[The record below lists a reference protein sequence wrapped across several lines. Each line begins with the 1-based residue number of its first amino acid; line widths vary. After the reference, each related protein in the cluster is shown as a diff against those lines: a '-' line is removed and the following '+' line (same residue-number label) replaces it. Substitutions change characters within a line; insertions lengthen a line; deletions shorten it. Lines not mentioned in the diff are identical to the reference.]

1 MSDTGTTRMQ
11 SAGTNPTQYISDA
24 LNELRA
30 KGVAPKLRVLEGEQ
44 KAVCTFD
51 GREVINLASNNYL
64 GLATHKALRKASVD
78 AVKRLGVGAGAVRTI
93 AGTMQIHMALEEQIA
108 RFKSVEACVVF
119 QSGFTANAG
128 TVAAVLGKEDLIVSD
143 ELNHAS
149 IIDGA
154 RLSKAAI
161 KVFKHKDVA
170 DCERIL
176 QEHANFPGKKLIISD
191 GVFSMDGDI
200 APLPALCGL
209 AEKYGCI
216 MMVDDAHSSGVL
228 GRGGRG
234 TVDHLNCHGRVHIQ
248 VGTLSKAIG
257 SMGGYVCGSRDLI
270 DYLYLRA
277 RPFLFSTS
285 HPPATAAA
293 CAAAFTLLDSPE
305 GEKLVKKLWANTKF
319 FKREL
324 KKRGFQFK
332 VSETPIIPIHVGDA
346 AKAFEFSKK
355 VFEAGVFAP
364 AVGYPTVAEG
374 KARLRAIVSAGHKR
388 EQLLKAAEILEEVAR
403 PLGII

>member
-1 MSDTGTTRMQ
+1 MSESGAQATKL
-11 SAGTNPTQYISDA
+11 NPLQYISETLQD
-24 LNELRA
+24 LRA

-44 KAVCTFD
+44 KPVCVFD

-64 GLATHKALRKASVD
+64 GLTTHKALRKASVE
-78 AVKRLGVGAGAVRTI
+78 AVRKLGVGAGAVRTI
-93 AGTMQIHMALEEQIA
+93 AGTMKLHMDLEEQIA
-108 RFKSVEACVVF
+108 RFKQVEACVVF

-128 TVAAVLGKEDLIVSD
+128 TVSAVLGKDDLIVSD

-154 RLSKAAI
+154 RLSKATI
-161 KVFKHKDVA
+161 KVFKHKDVS
-170 DCERIL
+170 DCERLL
-176 QEHANFPGKKLIISD
+176 QEHASFPGKKLIITD

-200 APLPALCGL
+200 APLPELCDL

-216 MMVDDAHSSGVL
+216 MMVDDAHASGVL

-234 TVDHLNCHGRVHIQ
+234 TVDHFNCHGRVHIQ

-257 SMGGYVCGSRDLI
+257 SMGGYVCCSRDLI
-270 DYLYLRA
+270 DFLYLRA

-293 CAAAFTLLDSPE
+293 CQAAFTLLDSAE

-319 FKREL
+319 FKKEL
-324 KKRGFQFK
+324 KKRGFQFQT
-332 VSETPIIPIHVGDA
+332 SETPIIPIHVGDA
-346 AKAFEFSKK
+346 AKAFEFSHKL
-355 VFEAGVFAP
+355 FDAGVFAP

-374 KARLRAIVSAGHKR
+374 KARLRAIVSAAQKR
-388 EQLLKAAEILEEVAR
+388 EHLLKAADTLAEIAK
-403 PLGII
+403 PLGIV